1 MESFM
6 DRATAIELPEPAD
19 WDPDRDQ
26 IVVLRGVSWEHYE
39 ALLRARGESPRPL
52 IAYLD
57 GELEIVTTSSYHE
70 VVKVKLRRL
79 FEAFAEER
87 HVSLNGF
94 GQATRKRRRKQ
105 AGVEPD
111 EWYKIGTGGGWA
123 PDLAIEVVYTSG
135 GVDKL
140 EIYRRFAVGEVW
152 FWIDDRIHVFRLVEG
167 RYQPRSTSAAVPGI
181 DLDDLARLI
190 LTSDD
195 YAQTEMV
202 REYRRSLQKRR
213 RRATGRAASRR
224 RR

>member
-1 MESFM
+1 MESLM
-6 DRATAIELPEPAD
+6 DRAREIELPEPAD
-19 WDPDRDQ
+19 WDDDRDQ
-26 IVVLRGVSWEHYE
+26 VVVLRGVSWEHYE
-39 ALLRARGESPRPL
+39 SLLRARGEAPRPL

-57 GELEIVTTSSYHE
+57 GELELVTTSSYHE

-79 FEAFAEER
+79 LEAYAEER
-87 HVSLNGF
+87 HISLNGF
-94 GQATRKRRRKQ
+94 GHATRKRRRKQ

-111 EWYKIGTGGGWA
+111 EWYRIGPRGGWA

-152 FWIDDRIHVFRLVEG
+152 FWIDDRIHVFHLVDG
-167 RYQPRSTSAAVPGI
+167 RYEPRTTSVAVPGI
-181 DLDDLARLI
+181 DLDELAQIVAR
-190 LTSDD
+190 SSD

-202 REYRRSLQKRR
+202 RAYRRSLQPR

>member
-1 MESFM
+1 MEQLM
-6 DRATAIELPEPAD
+6 DRQTAIELPDPAD
-19 WDPDRDQ
+19 WDDDRDQ
-26 IVVLRGVSWEHYE
+26 VVVLHGVSWDHYE
-39 ALLRARGESPRPL
+39 TLLRARGESNRPL

-57 GELEIVTTSSYHE
+57 GELELVTTSSYHE

-79 FEAFAEER
+79 LEAYAEER

-94 GQATRKRRRKQ
+94 GEATRKRRKKQ
-105 AGVEPD
+105 SGVEPD
-111 EWYKIGTGGGWA
+111 EWYKIGTRGGWA

-152 FWIDDRIHVFRLVEG
+152 FWIDDRVHVFRLVEG
-167 RYQPRSTSAAVPGI
+167 RYQRRTKSVAVPGI
-181 DLDDLARLI
+181 DLDELAGLV
-190 LTSDD
+190 LSSDD

-202 REYRRSLQKRR
+202 RTYRRSLQKRR